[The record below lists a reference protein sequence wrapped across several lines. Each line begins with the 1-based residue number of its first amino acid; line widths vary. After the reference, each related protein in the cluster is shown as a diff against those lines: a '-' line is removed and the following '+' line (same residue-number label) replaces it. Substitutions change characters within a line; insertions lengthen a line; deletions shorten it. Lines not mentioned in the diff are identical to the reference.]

1 MKSTTRLAC
10 TVLFVFSLLLSGC
23 ALFESSGG
31 TTTKQESKT
40 EKQSNV
46 GSTGYLGDGG
56 PTTALDTSPGQKSL
70 LEALRETKEQVAT
83 LQRERDELRVEV
95 RNLQMR
101 EADALSEGSSEKGKR
116 ISLEAELG
124 QVQNKVRDRDARLL
138 DVAIEKAK
146 LEKRSLELE
155 IEIVKMKI
163 AAAEAAAMGR

>member
-10 TVLFVFSLLLSGC
+10 TALLAFSLLLSGC

-31 TTTKQESKT
+31 TTTKQESKA
-40 EKQSNV
+40 EKQSSDASV
-46 GSTGYLGDGG
+46 GYLEGGG
-56 PTTALDTSPGQKSL
+56 PTTSLDVSPGQKSL

-163 AAAEAAAMGR
+163 ATAEAAAMGR